1 MSTLNHSPHPL
12 RDSSLLTPAGRE
24 IANEICV
31 SNNKISIERLFN
43 LIGKMTYSIRPTIE
57 PIPVTERMP
66 KASDCIGRPTEH
78 SDAGFCWVW
87 THSYQRW
94 TLRAVFFPRPYPTPP
109 HVTIPEA
116 CSHWLPHWA
125 IPLIIDDSVFIA
137 SD

>member
-1 MSTLNHSPHPL
+1 M
-12 RDSSLLTPAGRE
+12 RDSNLLTPAGRE

-43 LIGKMTYSIRPTIE
+43 LLGKMTYSIRPAIK

-66 KASDCIGRPTEH
+66 EASDCIGRPTEH
-78 SDAGFCWVW
+78 ADAGFCWVW

-137 SD
+137 PN